1 MRLAATANGLGDNRY
16 WHYRVTSAGQAP
28 SSSSSFGSCNTSETW
43 RVYRF
48 GMPSRRRS
56 ALVDRL
62 VVDQPGRPQQEI
74 LDELRRVIL
83 DGAVPPG
90 TPIPL
95 AEVSDL
101 FGVSQIPVRESL
113 KTLIGEGLVAHR
125 SNSGYTVAQLTPQ
138 ELREMYIVRETLES
152 AALAAAVANATDADR
167 AAIVAVNDVLEQ
179 AIRDD
184 DPVTYHRQSR
194 EFHIALSRPSRM
206 HRLLHMLESAWNVT
220 EPVQSMVH
228 VAPSDRAHLHTDHC
242 QMVDAF
248 LAGDV
253 EQLLAVSEL
262 HAQRLNSVIATLPTD
277 TGLLARP
284 NISFT
289 Q

>member
-1 MRLAATANGLGDNRY
+1 MPPRRY
-16 WHYRVTSAGQAP
+16 
-28 SSSSSFGSCNTSETW
+28 
-43 RVYRF
+43 
-48 GMPSRRRS
+48 S
-56 ALVDRL
+56 ALIARL
-62 VVDQPGRPQQEI
+62 VVDAPGRPQQAI

-83 DGAVPPG
+83 DGAAPPG

-95 AEVSDL
+95 AEVADL

-113 KTLIGEGLVAHR
+113 KTLIGEGLVTHR
-125 SNSGYTVAQLTPQ
+125 RNVGYTVAQLTSQ

-152 AALAAAVANATDADR
+152 ASLAASVANATDEDR
-167 AAIVAVNDVLEQ
+167 AAVSAVNDVLQQ

-184 DPVTYHRQSR
+184 DPLTYHRQSR
-194 EFHIALSRPSRM
+194 EFHLALARPSRM

-228 VAPSDRAHLHTDHC
+228 VMPSDRAQLHHDHC
-242 QMVDAF
+242 QMLDAY

-253 EQLLAVSEL
+253 ERLLTTSEL
-262 HAQRLNSVIATLPTD
+262 HAQRLNAVIAKLPAD
-277 TGLLARP
+277 TGLLAQP
-284 NISFT
+284 NISFA